1 VDTTQTILQRR
12 VLVVASHMC
21 ADVGP
26 RAIFSRPRDTARTMP
41 EESATP
47 DLVELTRRMFE
58 VPGGTAWSQEAVVD
72 TFTAFLAPDV
82 LWESV
87 GLGTTF
93 KGLQASREFLGV
105 WMARFEDYE
114 IDIEEILGLGN
125 GVVFVKSG
133 HAGRPIG
140 SPAHVR
146 LPREVLVNVFV
157 WERGLIT
164 HVVSSGDT
172 PEARAGA
179 ERLAEDD
186 G

>member
-1 VDTTQTILQRR
+1 
-12 VLVVASHMC
+12 
-21 ADVGP
+21 
-26 RAIFSRPRDTARTMP
+26 
-41 EESATP
+41 
-47 DLVELTRRMFE
+47 MFE
-58 VPGGTAWSQEAVVD
+58 APGGAAFSQAAVVD
-72 TFTAFLAPDV
+72 TFSAFYAPDV
-82 LWESV
+82 VWESV

-93 KGLQASREFLGV
+93 KGLEASREFLED

-114 IDIEEILGLGN
+114 IEIEEILDLGG
-125 GVVFVKSG
+125 GVVFVKSA

-172 PEARAGA
+172 PPARAAA
-179 ERLAEDD
+179 ERLAQERAQ

>member
-1 VDTTQTILQRR
+1 
-12 VLVVASHMC
+12 
-21 ADVGP
+21 
-26 RAIFSRPRDTARTMP
+26 MP
-41 EESATP
+41 EEPTTP
-47 DLVELTRRMFE
+47 DLLELTRSMFE
-58 VPGGTAWSQEAVVD
+58 PPGGAAFSQEAVVD
-72 TFTAFLAPDV
+72 TFSAHYAPDV
-82 LWESV
+82 VWESV

-93 KGLQASREFLGV
+93 NGLGASREFLRD
-105 WMARFEDYE
+105 WMARFEDYD
-114 IDIEEILGLGN
+114 IDIEEILDLGH

-172 PEARAGA
+172 PEARAAA
-179 ERLAEDD
+179 ERLAQDRQ
-186 G
+186 

>member
-1 VDTTQTILQRR
+1 
-12 VLVVASHMC
+12 
-21 ADVGP
+21 
-26 RAIFSRPRDTARTMP
+26 MP
-41 EESATP
+41 AESTTP
-47 DLVELTRRMFE
+47 DPVELTRRMFE
-58 VPGGTAWSQEAVVD
+58 VPGRTAWSQEAVVD
-72 TFTAFLAPDV
+72 TFTAFFSPDV
-82 LWESV
+82 VWESV

-93 KGLQASREFLGV
+93 KGVEASREFLGD

-114 IDIEEILGLGN
+114 IDIEEILDLAN

-164 HVVSSGDT
+164 HVVSSGNT
-172 PEARAGA
+172 PEARAAA
-179 ERLAEDD
+179 ERLAQER

>member
-1 VDTTQTILQRR
+1 MQ
-12 VLVVASHMC
+12 
-21 ADVGP
+21 
-26 RAIFSRPRDTARTMP
+26 

-47 DLVELTRRMFE
+47 DPLEFTRRMFE
-58 VPGGTAWSQEAVVD
+58 VPSGTAWAQEAVVD
-72 TFTAFLAPDV
+72 TFTAYFAPDV
-82 LWESV
+82 VWESV

-93 KGLQASREFLGV
+93 NGLAGSREFLGD
-105 WMARFEDYE
+105 WMARFGDYA
-114 IDIEEILGLGN
+114 IDIEELLDLGS

-140 SPAHVR
+140 SPGHLR

-164 HVVSSGDT
+164 RVVSSGDT
-172 PEARAGA
+172 PQARAGA
-179 ERLAEDD
+179 ERLAQERAD

>member
-1 VDTTQTILQRR
+1 
-12 VLVVASHMC
+12 M
-21 ADVGP
+21 AD
-26 RAIFSRPRDTARTMP
+26 
-41 EESATP
+41 ESTTP
-47 DLVELTRRMFE
+47 DLVELTSRMFE
-58 VPGGTAWSQEAVVD
+58 VPGGTAWSQAAVVD
-72 TFTAFLAPDV
+72 TFTAFFARDV
-82 LWESV
+82 VWESV

-93 KGLQASREFLGV
+93 RGLEASREFLGD
-105 WMARFEDYE
+105 WMARFGDYE
-114 IDIEEILGLGN
+114 IDIEEIVDFGN

-172 PEARAGA
+172 PEARAAA
-179 ERLAEDD
+179 ERLAR
-186 G
+186 GRG